1 MNRKDYVLIA
11 KAIRENR
18 KLWQAN
24 PLQIEETVPVAIRAI
39 DGVVDTLAERL
50 SEENPRFNT
59 DIFVEATKL
68 ERRGNV

>member
-1 MNRKDYVLIA
+1 MTRKDYVLIA

-59 DIFVEATKL
+59 DIFVEATIL
-68 ERRGNV
+68 ESRGNV

>member
-1 MNRKDYVLIA
+1 MNRKDYILIA
-11 KAIRENR
+11 KAIKENR
-18 KLWQAN
+18 KLWEAD
-24 PLQIEETVPVAIRAI
+24 PLQIRETISIAMLTI

-68 ERRGNV
+68 NSRGNI

>member
-1 MNRKDYVLIA
+1 MTRKDYVLIA

-68 ERRGNV
+68 ESRGNV